1 MTIPGTYQNPTDKP
15 CWTVCFSC
23 SRCADKGRYTKCNK
37 CSGRYDPLGKVDPD
51 HEDYCDCKNGN
62 LRWKTQQ
69 GRLIMTKF
77 TTNPFRGQVKYEKQS
92 EDERDWDS
100 YVSDMREKMD
110 NPYFNPIVITED

>member
-1 MTIPGTYQNPTDKP
+1 
-15 CWTVCFSC
+15 
-23 SRCADKGRYTKCNK
+23 
-37 CSGRYDPLGKVDPD
+37 
-51 HEDYCDCKNGN
+51 
-62 LRWKTQQ
+62 
-69 GRLIMTKF
+69 MTKF